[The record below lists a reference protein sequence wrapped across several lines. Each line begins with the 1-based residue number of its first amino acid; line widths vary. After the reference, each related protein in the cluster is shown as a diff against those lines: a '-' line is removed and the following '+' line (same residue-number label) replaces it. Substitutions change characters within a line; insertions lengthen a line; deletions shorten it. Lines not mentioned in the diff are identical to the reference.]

1 METDDRFKPCPF
13 CGHKNARV
21 TERRNTRRQWYDANK
36 KQWFEI
42 DYDFQMTCEAVIK
55 VSANVM
61 CNACNAKG
69 GTAVGFI
76 EDWLHK
82 PREEM
87 KRRYNVERLSDIHN
101 RAVEKWNR
109 RTEE

>member
-1 METDDRFKPCPF
+1 MDKQLKPCPF

-21 TERRNTRRQWYDANK
+21 VERRNTRRSWYDAKNR
-36 KQWFEI
+36 QWYEI
-42 DYDFQMTCEAVIK
+42 DKDFQMTCEAVIK

-61 CNACNAKG
+61 CNACRAKG

-87 KRRYNVERLSDIHN
+87 KKRYNCERLTAIHD
-101 RAVEKWNR
+101 RAIEKWNR
-109 RTEE
+109 RESNG